1 MTAGGPA
8 DSSLTE
14 SMRSQTLLLLI
25 TVVSAAAMAR
35 CSGPLQSSRARTAA
49 APANTQGN
57 PGKSA
62 PGIVRASRGILA
74 PVYAPLA
81 EQIVRDFHLAN
92 KQGLGIDVGS
102 GPGTLIIELAKRTR
116 MHWINADINPQVLPH
131 FTRLAD
137 AHGLG
142 HRVSAI
148 CADAKNLPFRDDYAD
163 VIVSRGS
170 YHFWGDRK
178 KGFSEVYRV
187 LKPGAV
193 AYIGRG
199 FSENLPVEVARRI
212 RARQGKKMAYDRQ
225 EATDELRQIMDDLGI
240 HNYRIH
246 LPKPPGSDD
255 VNYGVWVEFHKPDPA
270 GERHG

>member
-1 MTAGGPA
+1 MK
-8 DSSLTE
+8 
-14 SMRSQTLLLLI
+14 RRTLLLVI
-25 TVVSAAAMAR
+25 AVVGVGTVA
-35 CSGPLQSSRARTAA
+35 CCCGPSQSPRTKTAA
-49 APANTQGN
+49 APANAQGKL
-57 PGKSA
+57 GKSA
-62 PGIVRASRGILA
+62 SGIVRASRGTLA

-81 EQIVRDFHLAN
+81 EQIVRDFHLAD
-92 KQGLGIDVGS
+92 KQGVGIDVGS

-148 CADAKNLPFRDDYAD
+148 CADAKNLPFRDNYAD

-212 RARQGKKMAYDRQ
+212 RAKQGKKMKYDRQ
-225 EATDELRQIMDDLGI
+225 KAADELRQIMGDLGI
-240 HNYRIH
+240 RNYRIH

-255 VNYGVWVEFHKPDPA
+255 VNYGVWGEFHKPPA
-270 GERHG
+270 EGE

>member
-1 MTAGGPA
+1 MN
-8 DSSLTE
+8 
-14 SMRSQTLLLLI
+14 RRTLLLVI
-25 TVVSAAAMAR
+25 AAVGVGTLACGCGA
-35 CSGPLQSSRARTAA
+35 SQSPRTKTAA
-49 APANTQGN
+49 APANTQGD
-57 PGKSA
+57 PGKGA
-62 PGIVRASRGILA
+62 PGIVRASQGTLA

-81 EQIVRDFHLAN
+81 EQIVRDFHLAV
-92 KQGLGIDVGS
+92 KEGVGIDVGG
-102 GPGTLIIELAKRTR
+102 GPGTLILELAKRTR

-148 CADAKNLPFRDDYAD
+148 RADAQNLPFRDDYAD

-178 KGFSEVYRV
+178 KGFQEAYRV
-187 LKPGAV
+187 LKPGGV

-212 RARQGKKMAYDRQ
+212 RATQGQKMKYDRQ
-225 EATDELRQIMDDLGI
+225 KAADELRSIMTDLGI
-240 HNYRIH
+240 RNYRIH
-246 LPKPPGSDD
+246 LPNPPGSDD
-255 VNYGVWVEFHKPDPA
+255 VNYGVWVEFHKPPA
-270 GERHG
+270 QGE